1 MYLKNSLNY
10 VFLCL
15 GIPVFDYEDDPVYQ
29 YLLWEFVTEEEED
42 DAPEP
47 QDNQYEVDI
56 IITIEEPP
64 DRGSRL

>member
-1 MYLKNSLNY
+1 M
-10 VFLCL
+10 FE
-15 GIPVFDYEDDPVYQ
+15 YEDDPVYQ

-42 DAPEP
+42 DAQEP

-64 DRGSRL
+64 ASGSRPSGGGW